1 MVLIKDSEFI
11 RGNCPMTKEDIR
23 ALSIWK
29 MNLSEDSTVLDIGS
43 GTGTITVQASK
54 ISNNGVVYSIEKDEA
69 AIAVTKINLEKFN
82 CINVVLDEGDA
93 VEILEKYIKEEKAFD
108 SIFIGGSGGSLE
120 KIIDMCNKL
129 LIENGTIVMNFI
141 TLDNTYKAIEVMK
154 KLNYIIDISQ
164 VNISKNRG
172 KSYMMIANNPIYIV
186 QCVRSVK

>member
-54 ISNNGVVYSIEKDEA
+54 ISNNGVVYSSEKDEA

-141 TLDNTYKAIEVMK
+141 TLDNAYKAIEVMK

>member
-129 LIENGTIVMNFI
+129 LIENGTIVINFI
-141 TLDNTYKAIEVMK
+141 TLDNAYKAIEVMK

-172 KSYMMIANNPIYIV
+172 KTYMMIANNPIYIV

>member
-141 TLDNTYKAIEVMK
+141 TLDNAYKAIEVMK
-154 KLNYIIDISQ
+154 RLSYKADISL
-164 VNISKNRG
+164 VSISKNKG
-172 KSYMMIANNPIYIV
+172 QSYMMIANNPIYIV
-186 QCVRSVK
+186 QCIRSVR

>member
-93 VEILEKYIKEEKAFD
+93 VEILEKYIKEEKTFD

-141 TLDNTYKAIEVMK
+141 TLDNAYKAIEVMK